1 VGGEFHASSGTH
13 DGVRV
18 PDGMQMEVDKE
29 ACGVSWMDTERRKNG
44 EKGGEECTKGAD
56 DDGVR
61 GDDPLTSSSGDKSR

>member
-1 VGGEFHASSGTH
+1 
-13 DGVRV
+13 
-18 PDGMQMEVDKE
+18 MQMEVDKE